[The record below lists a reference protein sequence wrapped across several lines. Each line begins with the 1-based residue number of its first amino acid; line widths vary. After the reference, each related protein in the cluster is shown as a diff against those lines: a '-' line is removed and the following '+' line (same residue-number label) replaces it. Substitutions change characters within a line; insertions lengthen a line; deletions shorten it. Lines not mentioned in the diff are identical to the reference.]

1 MHPGQP
7 SDPPL
12 RHATLDGR
20 PITWV
25 ETGPRDQ
32 SHGVVMV
39 HGLPGSHRDFR
50 WLAPPLEQLGFRVIR
65 LDMPGFGGT
74 GTAPAQLSVL
84 AEHVRRRLD
93 HLALERVVLL
103 GHSFGGPLALVAAS
117 LEPVRVRGLALL
129 SSFGLR
135 PHLALRSV
143 GNTLPTINRALSLPI
158 VRRPVMRAVK
168 AMFRQAGF
176 PRGVPDHELRRS
188 LEVVAAVDFQVIN
201 AAVKRLRASTLIAFC
216 DDDRLVEP
224 AIGEQLGYAC
234 PSGPRLRFETG
245 GHNPQ
250 KVWACEI
257 AEVLEPWARACIRQL
272 ALPPAAS

>member
-1 MHPGQP
+1 VQPLQP

-12 RHATLDGR
+12 RRATLDGA

-25 ETGPRDQ
+25 ETGPSDAACI
-32 SHGVVMV
+32 VMV

-50 WLAPPLEQLGFRVIR
+50 WLAPPLEQLGMRVIR

-74 GTAPAQLSVL
+74 ATAPARLENL

-103 GHSFGGPLALVAAS
+103 GHSFGGPQAIVAAS
-117 LEPVRVRGLALL
+117 HEPERVRGLALL

-135 PHLALRSV
+135 PHMALRKTA
-143 GNTLPTINRALSLPI
+143 NTLPTINRALGLPI
-158 VRRPVMRAVK
+158 IRRPVMRAVK
-168 AMFRQAGF
+168 LMFRQAGF
-176 PRGVPDHELRRS
+176 PRSVPEHELRRS
-188 LEVVAAVDFQVIN
+188 LEVVAAVDFGVIN
-201 AAVKRLRASTLIAFC
+201 EAVKRLRAPTLIAFC

-224 AIGEQLGYAC
+224 VIGEQLGYAC
-234 PSGPRLRFETG
+234 PGGPRLRFETG

-250 KVWACEI
+250 KVWAGEI
-257 AEVLEPWARACIRQL
+257 AEVLEPWARTCLRQL

>member
-1 MHPGQP
+1 
-7 SDPPL
+7 
-12 RHATLDGR
+12 
-20 PITWV
+20 
-25 ETGPRDQ
+25 
-32 SHGVVMV
+32 MV

-50 WLAPPLEQLGFRVIR
+50 WLAPPLEQLGLRVIR

-74 GTAPAQLSVL
+74 ATAPAQLETL

-93 HLALERVVLL
+93 QLGLERVVLL
-103 GHSFGGPLALVAAS
+103 GHSFGGPQALVAAS
-117 LEPVRVRGLALL
+117 REPERVRGLALL

-135 PHLALRSV
+135 PHAALRKTAS
-143 GNTLPTINRALSLPI
+143 TLPALNRALRLPI
-158 VRRPVMRAVK
+158 VRRPVMAAVR

-188 LEVVAAVDFQVIN
+188 LEVVEAVDFRVIN
-201 AAVKRLRASTLIAFC
+201 EAVKLLRVPTLIAFC
-216 DDDRLVEP
+216 DDDHLVEP

-234 PSGPRLRFETG
+234 PSGPRLRFATG

-257 AEVLEPWARACIRQL
+257 AEVLEPWARACVRQL
-272 ALPPAAS
+272 ALPPASS

>member
-1 MHPGQP
+1 
-7 SDPPL
+7 
-12 RHATLDGR
+12 
-20 PITWV
+20 
-25 ETGPRDQ
+25 
-32 SHGVVMV
+32 MV

-50 WLAPPLEQLGFRVIR
+50 WLAPPLEQLGLRVIR

-74 GTAPAQLSVL
+74 ATAPAQLPTL
-84 AEHVRRRLD
+84 AEHLRRRLD

-103 GHSFGGPLALVAAS
+103 GHSFGGPQALVAAS
-117 LEPVRVRGLALL
+117 REPERVRGLALL

-135 PHLALRSV
+135 PHMALRKTA
-143 GNTLPTINRALSLPI
+143 NTLPALNRALRLPI

-168 AMFRQAGF
+168 VMFRQAGF
-176 PRGVPDHELRRS
+176 SRGVPDHELRRS
-188 LEVVAAVDFQVIN
+188 LEVVEAVDFRVIHE
-201 AAVKRLRASTLIAFC
+201 AVKLLRAPTLIAFC

-257 AEVLEPWARACIRQL
+257 AEVLEPWARACVRQL
-272 ALPPAAS
+272 ALPPSGA

>member
-1 MHPGQP
+1 MHPRQP

-25 ETGPRDQ
+25 ETGPPDAACI
-32 SHGVVMV
+32 VMV

-50 WLAPPLEQLGFRVIR
+50 WLAPPLEQLGLRVIR

-74 GTAPAQLSVL
+74 ATGPTQLGTL
-84 AEHVRRRLD
+84 ADHVRRRLD
-93 HLALERVVLL
+93 HLGLERVVLL
-103 GHSFGGPLALVAAS
+103 GHSFGGPQALVAAS
-117 LEPVRVRGLALL
+117 REGVRVRGLALL

-135 PHLALRSV
+135 PHAALRKV

-176 PRGVPDHELRRS
+176 PRGVPEHELQRS
-188 LEVVAAVDFQVIN
+188 LEVVGAVDFGVIN
-201 AAVKRLRASTLIAFC
+201 QAVKQLRVPTLIGFC

-234 PSGPRLRFETG
+234 PKGPRLRFATG

-257 AEVLEPWARACIRQL
+257 AEVLEPWARACVRQL
-272 ALPPAAS
+272 ALPPAG